1 MEAIKK
7 NERITVHSLRM
18 DEEYFNLIKSGKKI
32 YELRMNDEKRKLLK
46 AGDEICFL
54 KRPDFKDYFYKKI
67 IKLHYFTTLE
77 ELVNSLDVKLMGFN
91 TKEDVIEVMNKSYS
105 DVLGTIDIVAIE
117 LE

>member
-46 AGDEICFL
+46 VGDEICFL

-67 IKLHYFTTLE
+67 KALHRFKTLE
-77 ELVNSLDVKLMGFN
+77 ELVESLDVKLMGFN
-91 TKEDVIEVMNKSYS
+91 TKEEVIEVMEKFYS
-105 DVLGTIDIVAIE
+105 EVLGTMDVVAIE